1 MEKKLKI
8 AAIIQARVSSSR
20 MPGKVLE
27 KIKEKNLLEIIFL
40 RLKKSKKIKDIRFAI
55 PKNTSEKKLK
65 SFLEKNK
72 IPFFEGSEKDVLD
85 RYYQCA
91 KKYKYDHIIRIT
103 GDCPLV
109 DSSIIDEMYTIF
121 KKKNL
126 DFISNHSPPTFPD
139 GLDVSIFTFD
149 ALKKAW
155 KSSKSKYDREHV
167 VP

>member
-91 KKYKYDHIIRIT
+91 KKYKYDHIHILYIYK
-103 GDCPLV
+103 L
-109 DSSIIDEMYTIF
+109 Y
-121 KKKNL
+121 
-126 DFISNHSPPTFPD
+126 
-139 GLDVSIFTFD
+139 
-149 ALKKAW
+149 
-155 KSSKSKYDREHV
+155 
-167 VP
+167 